1 MSRIDLAVAAHPA
14 QERSI
19 GASPR
24 NMRLWL
30 CLTLAVCDMA
40 ALMVGLSAGLLT
52 TGAMLLPLAD
62 MLASLAAIL
71 TAYAMMAVHHQAYDP
86 RMLTCATTSCRSA
99 IRAFAGTVLIVFL
112 VLFAARAMEQF
123 SRSAVLTGLLCAGAL
138 LLMQRVAFSRLIER
152 WIGDRLFAELL
163 IVDECPVPDAI
174 GAMTLI
180 DAQAVGLRAD
190 LDDPYMLHRLGL
202 LLRDHDRVVVACPAE
217 RRILWAQMLKGG
229 NILGE
234 IISPEMGAMAP
245 LTVGQWRDT
254 ATLVVA
260 RGPLN
265 LANRASKRLLDI
277 AITVPLLIGL
287 MPLLL
292 AVALAIRLETPGPVF
307 FRQQRIG
314 RGNMLF
320 SIFKFRSMK
329 VEQCDADGIRSAS
342 RADNRVT
349 RVGRFIRR
357 TSIDELPQLI
367 NVLLGEMSLVGPR
380 PHAIGST
387 AEDCLFWRV
396 DNQYWKRHALKPGIT
411 GLAQIRGF
419 RGATETRDDILKR
432 VEADLEYMNGWSLIR
447 DIAILLG
454 TFQILTHRNAF

>member
-1 MSRIDLAVAAHPA
+1 MAAQPA
-14 QERSI
+14 QGRSTA
-19 GASPR
+19 ASPR
-24 NMRLWL
+24 NLRIWL
-30 CLTLAVCDMA
+30 SLTLVACDMA
-40 ALMVGLSAGLLT
+40 ALMVGLMAGLSAGLLT
-52 TGAMLLPLAD
+52 TGATLLPLAD
-62 MLASLAAIL
+62 MLASLVAIL
-71 TAYAMMAVHHQAYDP
+71 TAYVIMAVHNQAYDP
-86 RMLTCATTSCRSA
+86 RVLTCATTSCRSA
-99 IRAFAGTVLIVFL
+99 VRAFAGTVLIFFL
-112 VLFAARAMEQF
+112 VLFAARATEQF
-123 SRSAVLTGLLCAGAL
+123 SRSAVLTGLSCAGAL
-138 LLMQRVAFSRLIER
+138 LLTQRVVLSRLIER
-152 WIGDRLFAELL
+152 RIGDRLFAELL
-163 IVDECPVPDAI
+163 IVDDCPVPDAI

-180 DAQAVGLRAD
+180 DAQAIGLRAD
-190 LDDPYMLHRLGL
+190 LDDPYMLHRLGS
-202 LLRDHDRVVVACPAE
+202 LLRGQDRVVVACPAE

-234 IISPEMGAMAP
+234 IISPEMESMAP
-245 LTVGQWRDT
+245 LTVGHWRDR

-287 MPLLL
+287 TPVLL

-329 VEQCDADGIRSAS
+329 VEQCDANGMRSAS
-342 RADNRVT
+342 RTDDRVT

-367 NVLLGEMSLVGPR
+367 NVLLGDMSLVGPR

-387 AEDCLFWRV
+387 AENCLFWRV
-396 DNQYWKRHALKPGIT
+396 DDQYWKRHALKPGIT

-454 TFQILTHRNAF
+454 TFQILTHKNAF